1 MKGGE
6 FLVYAFK
13 FNTEDYINKIHSD
26 SKGWIT
32 RSVIDDNGYKQW
44 HYKYAQLK
52 DLDFT
57 GGNIY
62 ITLNTFYKPCR
73 RLENVKELNCLY
85 IDLDY
90 YKTGKV
96 RSQILMDL
104 EKNYFNKK
112 IPIPNYVIDSGRGLY
127 LIWRIN
133 KVPSQAL
140 PLWKAIQDYFYNQ
153 LKSLG
158 ADRQALDST
167 RILRVPN
174 SINSK
179 SNTVVSVIEQYDY
192 VYDLREIQNN
202 FLPTLKP
209 KEKKKG
215 RPSKINFIYRERS
228 LYYARIQDIIK
239 LCELREY
246 DLKGHREV
254 ILFLYRYYLCTF
266 TEDLTK
272 ALNDVLELNNMFTQ
286 PLKENEVIKATRSAE
301 KCYLD
306 KVKEYKYKND
316 TLIEL
321 LDISE
326 EEQSYMTTI
335 ISKAEY
341 KRRKQV
347 RDRIYQKKNY
357 DSAKVKKNYQEQLK
371 AQGKLSKKE
380 EISQR
385 RAKIKDLLHQGLTQK
400 EIYTLMKIS
409 KRTCI
414 NDVNVLRR
422 QGLI

>member
-1 MKGGE
+1 MC
-6 FLVYAFK
+6 
-13 FNTEDYINKIHSD
+13 I
-26 SKGWIT
+26 
-32 RSVIDDNGYKQW
+32 R
-44 HYKYAQLK
+44 
-52 DLDFT
+52 
-57 GGNIY
+57 
-62 ITLNTFYKPCR
+62 
-73 RLENVKELNCLY
+73 
-85 IDLDY
+85 
-90 YKTGKV
+90 
-96 RSQILMDL
+96 
-104 EKNYFNKK
+104 
-112 IPIPNYVIDSGRGLY
+112 
-127 LIWRIN
+127 
-133 KVPSQAL
+133 
-140 PLWKAIQDYFYNQ
+140 
-153 LKSLG
+153 
-158 ADRQALDST
+158 DR
-167 RILRVPN
+167 
-174 SINSK
+174 
-179 SNTVVSVIEQYDY
+179 
-192 VYDLREIQNN
+192 
-202 FLPTLKP
+202 
-209 KEKKKG
+209 
-215 RPSKINFIYRERS
+215 
-228 LYYARIQDIIK
+228 IK

-306 KVKEYKYKND
+306 KIKEYKYKND

-321 LDISE
+321 LEISE
-326 EEQSYMTTI
+326 EEQTYMTTI

-341 KRRKQV
+341 KRRK
-347 RDRIYQKKNY
+347 RIRNKKNY

-371 AQGKLSKKE
+371 AQDKLSKKE

-385 RAKIKDLLHQGLTQK
+385 RAKIKDLLQQGLTQK

>member
-1 MKGGE
+1 M
-6 FLVYAFK
+6 VYAFK

-52 DLDFT
+52 DLEFT
-57 GGNIY
+57 GDNIY

-357 DSAKVKKNYQEQLK
+357 QEQLK
-371 AQGKLSKKE
+371 AQGKISEKDK
-380 EISQR
+380 ISQR
-385 RAKIKDLLHQGLTQK
+385 RYKIKDLLQEGLKQK
-400 EIYTLMKIS
+400 DICVLLNIS
-409 KRTCI
+409 KPTYVRDR
-414 NDVNVLRR
+414 NFLKE